1 MNFEEK
7 LIERLKRVEREVE
20 RLRVWERPAG
30 GSGVTDHGAL
40 TGLADDD
47 HPQYLLTTGKAA
59 DSDKLDGVDSTGF
72 VNTTAAQTIGG
83 IKTFTS
89 IPALPAT
96 NPTTAN
102 QAVRKGFADA
112 TYLGISA
119 KAADSDKLDG
129 LDSTAFGRPVFLAAP
144 LTSTA
149 WDGDARS
156 TTAKTKIDLS
166 VVFGVPAGAKGI
178 FVRLVARDSGSSAGY
193 CQFALSP
200 NATANSVAAQA
211 YLQGVPNDVYV
222 SVNGVV
228 PCDANG
234 DIYYQIVASGT
245 GTLDAFIEIWG
256 YWL

>member
-7 LIERLKRVEREVE
+7 IIERLKRLEREVE
-20 RLRVWERPAG
+20 RLRVKERPAG

-40 TGLADDD
+40 TGLSDDD
-47 HPQYLLTTGKAA
+47 HPQYLLTTAKAA
-59 DSDKLDGVDSTGF
+59 DSDKLDGQLGSWYLSTTG
-72 VNTTAAQTIGG
+72 
-83 IKTFTS
+83 
-89 IPALPAT
+89 
-96 NPTTAN
+96 
-102 QAVRKGFADA
+102 
-112 TYLGISA
+112 

-149 WDGDARS
+149 WDGDAFS

-166 VVFGVPAGAKGI
+166 VVFGVPAGAKAI
-178 FVRLVARDSGSSAGY
+178 LVRLAARDSGSSAGY
-193 CQFALSP
+193 CQFGLSP
-200 NATANSVAAQA
+200 NATFDSVAAQA

-228 PCDANG
+228 PCDKNG
-234 DIYYQIVASGT
+234 DVYYQITASGT